1 MRFSRKKGESGFGG
15 YSTAEDVTQGIDGS
29 CLTAIVTTSSGI
41 GAETARVLA
50 LHGVHVVMAVR
61 NTETGT
67 KVKER
72 LLKETPN
79 SKIDVMELDLSSLAF
94 VRKHAIEHYSSGLPL
109 NILIYGPIEAYGRSK
124 LANILHANELA
135 RQFMVIYKKM
145 NLSSHCIVPIILF
158 PYPRCRIGNGL
169 TKEIVIEVDQPE
181 DDKPEE
187 ESKVA
192 EETIVDDKPEEES
205 KVVDETI
212 ATDETKESKV
222 IEQIAE
228 DI

>member
-1 MRFSRKKGESGFGG
+1 KEGRIVNVPSMGHRFAKEEINFDQITDK
-15 YSTAEDVTQGIDGS
+15 
-29 CLTAIVTTSSGI
+29 SSY
-41 GAETARVLA
+41 
-50 LHGVHVVMAVR
+50 
-61 NTETGT
+61 
-67 KVKER
+67 
-72 LLKETPN
+72 
-79 SKIDVMELDLSSLAF
+79 D
-94 VRKHAIEHYSSGLPL
+94 
-109 NILIYGPIEAYGRSK
+109 PIEAYGRSK

-135 RQFMVIYKKM
+135 RQFKVIFKKI
-145 NLSSHCIVPIILF
+145 NPSSHCIVLIILF

-169 TKEIVIEVDQPE
+169 TKETVIEVDQPE

-192 EETIVDDKPEEES
+192 EETIVDDKPVEES